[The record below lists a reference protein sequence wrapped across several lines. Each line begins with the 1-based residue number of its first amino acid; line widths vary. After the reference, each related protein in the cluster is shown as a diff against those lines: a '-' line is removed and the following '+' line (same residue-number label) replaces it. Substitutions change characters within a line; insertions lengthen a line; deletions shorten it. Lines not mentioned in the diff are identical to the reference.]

1 MQTVSFHY
9 KFISQ
14 LVCITLLFSSLIS
27 GCKKEEDTTDTIT
40 EVYGSASVNGA
51 FTTFTRADFYI
62 VQEGDRLKNFVTLS
76 RANNAKVRIIFYGT
90 EEGIREIG
98 TDSLKLEYVDPS
110 SRVFRSDSGK
120 VIIDEYINRDGT
132 FKVSGGFSFVSYYT
146 EILPDTTLIV
156 KTTIE
161 NGAFINITNN

>member
-1 MQTVSFHY
+1 MQTISFHY
-9 KFISQ
+9 KFISK
-14 LVCITLLFSSLIS
+14 LVCIALLFSSLIS
-27 GCKKEEDTTDTIT
+27 GCKKEDDTKDTVT
-40 EVYGSASVNGA
+40 EIYGSASVNGA
-51 FTTFTRADFYI
+51 FNTFTRADFYI

-90 EEGIREIG
+90 EEGTREIG

-110 SRVFRSDSGK
+110 ARVFRSDSGK